1 MSEQKQYL
9 FVLFVI
15 KNKQQ
20 LPSNSEDGK
29 RAPFARGGF
38 IRPKEI
44 LHFSPRKGGTPTPA
58 VKPRHAALLESG
70 GQICHAPDLPL
81 QAAAAQKP
89 PAQGLDLDGGTLP
102 LLQLPALLPGLARL
116 VEELGFGGL
125 AGAEHFR
132 SL

>member
-1 MSEQKQYL
+1 MESALLLLEADS
-9 FVLFVI
+9 F
-15 KNKQQ
+15 
-20 LPSNSEDGK
+20 
-29 RAPFARGGF
+29 APKKSSTSLLG
-38 IRPKEI
+38 
-44 LHFSPRKGGTPTPA
+44 KGGTPTPV